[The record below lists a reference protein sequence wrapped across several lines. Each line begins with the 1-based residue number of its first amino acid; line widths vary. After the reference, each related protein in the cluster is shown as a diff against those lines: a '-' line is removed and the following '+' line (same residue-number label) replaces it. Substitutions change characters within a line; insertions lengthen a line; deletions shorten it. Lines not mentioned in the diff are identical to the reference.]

1 VIHAVNGRRIT
12 TVEMLRAELE
22 GLKGGQPIV
31 LQAER
36 NGSLTF
42 LVLEGN

>member
-1 VIHAVNGRRIT
+1 MIRS
-12 TVEMLRAELE
+12 ELDN
-22 GLKGGQPIV
+22 LKRGQPIV
-31 LQAER
+31 LQAEPKP